1 MRPGVES
8 LAYSVSFYRTY
19 TLPGLDLV
27 ARFVMDTT
35 KHQNLACWRDA
46 VFGAQNSWTVEARL
60 LGLRMVFTADPANV
74 KAILATQFGDYGKG
88 KPFHNEWKDF
98 LGDSIF
104 TTDGASWHTS
114 RQLIR
119 PQFTRDRVS
128 DLHCFEAHMQ
138 TLFKAIANRGPLQG
152 EDQVVNMENLD
163 GKELDISDLF
173 FRYTLDVAT
182 EFLLGWDVK
191 SLT

>member
-1 MRPGVES
+1 
-8 LAYSVSFYRTY
+8 
-19 TLPGLDLV
+19 
-27 ARFVMDTT
+27 
-35 KHQNLACWRDA
+35 
-46 VFGAQNSWTVEARL
+46 
-60 LGLRMVFTADPANV
+60 
-74 KAILATQFGDYGKG
+74 
-88 KPFHNEWKDF
+88 
-98 LGDSIF
+98 
-104 TTDGASWHTS
+104 
-114 RQLIR
+114 
-119 PQFTRDRVS
+119 
-128 DLHCFEAHMQ
+128 MQ